1 VIFSHRSLTAAS
13 QLDDIFIINELVF
26 FIAAQHGL
34 EPVGQKDAAAILNV
48 PVSRFLLLLPQ
59 RIGG

>member
-1 VIFSHRSLTAAS
+1 
-13 QLDDIFIINELVF
+13 LDDIFIINELVF